1 MYNFFGKKT
10 GAKKKSKKVSS
21 PAGLPAPDVAGTA
34 FGRYLRYGR
43 RAAFGRQYFGNDYHM
58 MPDGT
63 MMKGPPCKGA
73 MFGRSARFGAQ
84 RIPLFGKKKAS
95 APEMPEE
102 GESAFGM
109 YKLPSFMF
117 GRRRYRRKGVRKGRK
132 GRKGGRKGGKPS
144 KALVRMCRKHH
155 IKVTRKVGKRKVYKK
170 VSVLKK
176 QLKRKIRLHRKKSK
190 KTVRRT
196 RRRRSHFSLF

>member
-10 GAKKKSKKVSS
+10 GAKSKKVSA

-43 RAAFGRQYFGNDYHM
+43 HAAFGRRY
-58 MPDGT
+58 
-63 MMKGPPCKGA
+63 
-73 MFGRSARFGAQ
+73 FGAQ
-84 RIPLFGKKKAS
+84 RIPLFGKKKAAAS
-95 APEMPEE
+95 EPEE
-102 GESAFGM
+102 VAPGASAFGM
-109 YKLPSFMF
+109 YKLPSLMF

-132 GRKGGRKGGKPS
+132 GRKGRKVAKPS
-144 KALVRMCRKHH
+144 KSLVRQCRKHH

-196 RRRRSHFSLF
+196 RRRRSKFSLF